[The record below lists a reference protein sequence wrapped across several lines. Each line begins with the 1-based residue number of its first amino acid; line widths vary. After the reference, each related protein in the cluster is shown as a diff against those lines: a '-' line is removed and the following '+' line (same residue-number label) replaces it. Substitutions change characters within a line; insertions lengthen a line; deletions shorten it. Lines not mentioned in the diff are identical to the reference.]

1 MPANSDLPPQG
12 PTLEDAAARMLG
24 FLDPSPD
31 PETPESPTEEAP
43 ADSDEGVAAD
53 AEAQETPE
61 ETPDAEAEAPEAEE
75 SQEAHDQKE
84 PQYVTVTENGKS
96 ERIPLEEV
104 TKGYL
109 RQQDYTRKTTELGN
123 ERRALEQHN
132 EAVRQERQTYATML
146 VALRDQLQALQ
157 PQEPNWDEVYKSDPV
172 GYARQRDEWR
182 EKQDKLAASNYEL
195 QRLQTLQQQEQAKNL
210 AELVTKNRAR
220 MLDMQPAWK
229 DQKRWET
236 DRQRIIEYA
245 QKPEVG
251 YSAEEISQAY
261 DPRAII
267 LLDKARRFDELMAQ
281 KPKPVTTNGPRVA
294 SAGAA
299 PRGNNA
305 LNAAQ
310 QRLAKTGSVHDA
322 AKVFEQLLK

>member
-1 MPANSDLPPQG
+1 MPTSPDTPPQG
-12 PTLEDAAARMLG
+12 PSLEDAAARMLG
-24 FLDPSPD
+24 FLDPPAD
-31 PETPESPTEEAP
+31 TETPDSPAEEAP

-61 ETPDAEAEAPEAEE
+61 ETPEAEAEAPEAEDSE
-75 SQEAHDQKE
+75 EAHDQKE

-109 RQQDYTRKTTELGN
+109 RQQDYTRKTESLSQ
-123 ERRALEQHN
+123 ERKALEQHN

-146 VALRDQLQALQ
+146 VALRDQLQAMQ
-157 PQEPNWDEVYKSDPV
+157 PQEPNWDDVWKSDPV

-229 DQKRWET
+229 DHKRWEA
-236 DRQRIIEYA
+236 DRQRIIDYA

-310 QRLAKTGSVHDA
+310 QRLAKSGSVHDA

>member
-1 MPANSDLPPQG
+1 
-12 PTLEDAAARMLG
+12 MLG
-24 FLDPSPD
+24 FLDPPAD
-31 PETPESPTEEAP
+31 TETPDSPAEEAP

-61 ETPDAEAEAPEAEE
+61 ETPEAEAEAPEAEDSE
-75 SQEAHDQKE
+75 EAHDQKE
-84 PQYVTVTENGKS
+84 PHYVTVTENGKS
-96 ERIPLEEV
+96 ERRPLEEV

-109 RQQDYTRKTTELGN
+109 RQQDYTRKTESLSQ
-123 ERRALEQHN
+123 ERKALEQHN

-146 VALRDQLQALQ
+146 VALRDQLQAMQ
-157 PQEPNWDEVYKSDPV
+157 PQEPDWDEVWKSDPV

-229 DQKRWET
+229 DQKRWEA

-310 QRLAKTGSVHDA
+310 QRLAKSGSVHDA